1 MVPGGYGEA
10 SGAQGRNSYGEELG
24 GSEGAAGIIELYWG
38 VSDVYKAGGEK
49 KPQVPGQTYEEYMKE
64 NIFEVCGMQN
74 STNTEVGNITS
85 VPANGGEYMAAAR
98 GSRGAG
104 DIHSNVCD
112 ILLWERALMSQQII
126 NSEQLQHITTML
138 EEYFK

>member
-1 MVPGGYGEA
+1 M
-10 SGAQGRNSYGEELG
+10 
-24 GSEGAAGIIELYWG
+24 
-38 VSDVYKAGGEK
+38 K
-49 KPQVPGQTYEEYMKE
+49 K

-74 STNTEVGNITS
+74 STNTEV
-85 VPANGGEYMAAAR
+85 
-98 GSRGAG
+98 G

>member
-1 MVPGGYGEA
+1 M
-10 SGAQGRNSYGEELG
+10 
-24 GSEGAAGIIELYWG
+24 
-38 VSDVYKAGGEK
+38 K
-49 KPQVPGQTYEEYMKE
+49 K

-74 STNTEVGNITS
+74 STNTEVGNITG

-126 NSEQLQHITTML
+126 NSEQLQYITTML